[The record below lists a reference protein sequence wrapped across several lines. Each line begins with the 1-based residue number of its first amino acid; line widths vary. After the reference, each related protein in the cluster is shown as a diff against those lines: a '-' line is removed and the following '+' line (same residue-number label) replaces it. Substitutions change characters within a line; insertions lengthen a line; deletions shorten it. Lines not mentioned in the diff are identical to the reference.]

1 MQIVQSCLQDS
12 TICLIRKGIF
22 MVLENLSVRHKA
34 FGIGTVVATQ
44 GKYMT
49 VRFGCGDKSF
59 VYPDSFERFLTL
71 SDGTVSEEILAD
83 LQVSRDV
90 KQQIINKKH
99 EENLRS
105 MTHGI
110 VIPGK
115 EIVDGEEEEKEE
127 KTSAEEI

>member
-1 MQIVQSCLQDS
+1 
-12 TICLIRKGIF
+12 
-22 MVLENLSVRHKA
+22 MVLENLSVCHKA
-34 FGIGTVVATQ
+34 FGIGTVIATQ

-59 VYPDSFERFLTL
+59 VYPDSFGKFLTL

-83 LQVSRDV
+83 LQVSRAA
-90 KQQIINKKH
+90 KQEIIDKKH
-99 EENLRS
+99 AENLRS

-115 EIVDGEEEEKEE
+115 EIVEGEEEEKEE
-127 KTSAEEI
+127 KSSSDEI

>member
-1 MQIVQSCLQDS
+1 
-12 TICLIRKGIF
+12 
-22 MVLENLSVRHKA
+22 MVLENLSVCHKT
-34 FGIGTVVATQ
+34 FGIGTVIATQ

-59 VYPDSFERFLTL
+59 VYPDSFGKFLTL

-83 LQVSRDV
+83 LQVSRAA
-90 KQQIINKKH
+90 KQEIIDKKRA
-99 EENLRS
+99 ENLRS

-115 EIVDGEEEEKEE
+115 EIVEGEEEEKEE
-127 KTSAEEI
+127 KSSSDEI